1 MKSVG
6 AAGPGTAR
14 VSEIAAHWRVAIPTA
29 RTILERHKLPA
40 CGPGVSRHRWHDVW
54 RLEGALYVPPR
65 YYKAYKAPL
74 VLPIDLPKY
83 DPTGRSARTLRRYA
97 AEGRIPVIFLTSTL
111 RRFRETEL
119 QIAFEHI

>member
-1 MKSVG
+1 MKVKG
-6 AAGPGTAR
+6 AGTAK
-14 VSEIAAHWRVAIPTA
+14 VCEIAWHWQVTAATA
-29 RTILERHKLPA
+29 RRIIGDAQLPPI
-40 CGPGVSRHRWHDVW
+40 GTGWTRYRWHDVW

-83 DPTGRSARTLRRYA
+83 DPAGRSARTLRRYA
-97 AEGRIPVIFLTSTL
+97 AEGRIPVIFLTPTL